1 MQMFKWLFG
10 SGNTGKKKKIL
21 VVDDEPNI
29 VRTVADRLRMS
40 GYDVITAADGEQ
52 AVAAAMKDRPNLI
65 LLDVIMPKLDGHGV
79 LQRLRQMDETRQTP
93 VIMLT
98 ARSQGQDVERA
109 TTAGV
114 TDYIVKPFDLVEVL
128 EKIKRELSRAGK

>member
-1 MQMFKWLFG
+1 
-10 SGNTGKKKKIL
+10 
-21 VVDDEPNI
+21 
-29 VRTVADRLRMS
+29 
-40 GYDVITAADGEQ
+40 
-52 AVAAAMKDRPNLI
+52 
-65 LLDVIMPKLDGHGV
+65 
-79 LQRLRQMDETRQTP
+79 
-93 VIMLT
+93 MLT